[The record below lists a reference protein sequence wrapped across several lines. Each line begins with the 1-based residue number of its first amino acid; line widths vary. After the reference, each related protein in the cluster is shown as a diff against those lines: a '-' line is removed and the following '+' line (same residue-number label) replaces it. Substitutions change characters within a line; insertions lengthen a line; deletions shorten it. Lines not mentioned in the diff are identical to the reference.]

1 MSEEKEF
8 LDQMRRLGVKPLDPH
23 KVEPVPQVP
32 KKLVLGSAKPKRP
45 AQEPPPTPPKPK
57 FSGPQPHPVSTRPK
71 RLTRDFE
78 PDLVVDLHGMVQ
90 AEALKTTRN
99 VLAGAYNKGY
109 DHVLLIT
116 GKGLNSEVEGGVL
129 PKAVWQW
136 LEVEAESFV
145 AEFELAPPFL
155 GGTGAILVFFFR

>member
-8 LDQMRRLGVKPLDPH
+8 LDQMHRLGVKPLDPQ
-23 KVEPVPQVP
+23 KATAQSLEP
-32 KKLVLGSAKPKRP
+32 KKLVLQTPKAPASPAK
-45 AQEPPPTPPKPK
+45 AVPKPK
-57 FSGPQPHPVSTRPK
+57 YTGPVPHPSSTRPK
-71 RLTRDFE
+71 RLPRDFE

-90 AEALKTTRN
+90 PEALETTRN
-99 VLAGAYNKGY
+99 LLAGAYNKGY

-129 PKAVWQW
+129 PKAVWRW
-136 LEVEAESFV
+136 LEEEAESFV